1 MKIGVSGITGK
12 MGQNIA
18 SAVLENNIVELSSLL
33 VRSKQNFDSR
43 LLFGINPNLKPE
55 LVQEDIVQ
63 FVKNCDA
70 VIDFSSPILSLEI
83 AKECVVQQK
92 ILVCGTTGFNEDEI
106 NILQESAKN
115 TQIIWS
121 ANMSIGINILLETV
135 SKVARSLYD
144 FDIEI
149 LEMHHNK
156 KIDAPSGTA
165 LMIGN
170 KIAAAR
176 KVSLAETGKMSRF
189 GNNCKRE
196 PGEIGFATLRGGD
209 VIGDHKIIFAGQ
221 GERLEF
227 SHKASNRNIFAK
239 GALRAVIW
247 ASNKDAG
254 RLYSMADVLALG
266 TSE

>member
-18 SAVLENNIVELSSLL
+18 TTVLENNIVELSSLL
-33 VRSKQNFDSR
+33 VRSKHNFDNR
-43 LLFGINPNLKPE
+43 LLFSINPNLKPE
-55 LVQEDIVQ
+55 LIQENIAE

-83 AKECVVQQK
+83 AKECAIQQK

-106 NILQESAKN
+106 NILQESAQN

-170 KIAAAR
+170 KIATAR
-176 KVSLAETGKMSRF
+176 NVSLAETGKMSRF

-209 VIGDHKIIFAGQ
+209 VVGDHKIIFAGQ

-227 SHKASNRNIFAK
+227 SHKASNRNIFAN

-254 RLYSMADVLALG
+254 RLYSMTDVLALG
-266 TSE
+266 TGE